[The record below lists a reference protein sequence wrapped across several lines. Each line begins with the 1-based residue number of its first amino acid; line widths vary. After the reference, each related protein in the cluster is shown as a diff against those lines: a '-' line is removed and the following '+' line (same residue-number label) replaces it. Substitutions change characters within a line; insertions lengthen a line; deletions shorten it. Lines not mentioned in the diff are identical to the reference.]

1 VQPNTI
7 LWDKLAHCNDTTAQ
21 NDKTASNDM
30 TAPILRMKVVE
41 EKGVEDEEDEFTTT
55 LESS

>member
-1 VQPNTI
+1 
-7 LWDKLAHCNDTTAQ
+7 
-21 NDKTASNDM
+21 M

-55 LESS
+55 LESSRGR